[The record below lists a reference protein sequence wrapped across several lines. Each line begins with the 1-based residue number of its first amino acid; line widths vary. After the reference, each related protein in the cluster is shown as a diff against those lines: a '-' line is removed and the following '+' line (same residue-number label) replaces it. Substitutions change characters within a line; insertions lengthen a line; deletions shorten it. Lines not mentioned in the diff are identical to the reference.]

1 MAVAN
6 YRQVRLVGGIITIV
20 LESNRSNIGLII
32 ATTVLLN
39 VGIIPLLL
47 SLIGIV
53 RIV

>member
-20 LESNRSNIGLII
+20 LESNPSNVGLII